1 MMPGLG
7 GGGGGLP
14 GKLGE
19 DDDQNTLEQRFQA
32 KRAEE
37 AQIAAG
43 GPETDR
49 SANGPPDGWNRVPS
63 RMQGM
68 RSLSR

>member
-1 MMPGLG
+1 MPGLG

-32 KRAEE
+32 KRAEQ
-37 AQIAAG
+37 AQMAS

-49 SANGPPDGWNRVPS
+49 SANGPPDGWNRVPN

-68 RSLSR
+68 RNLGR